1 MYCIMSTEV
10 SFNQAP
16 ESLLILHVI
25 DVMLCGQILPVAQ
38 KRLIIIQSDLIP
50 WLLWDVDVNFE
61 LWLKPHSVSHIECI
75 EQWEVVQGL
84 KIYVKIC
91 ETHGLLFSSMHPL
104 WLACHVFAEERMKQ
118 SVGGIDFH

>member
-16 ESLLILHVI
+16 ESLLILYVI
-25 DVMLCGQILPVAQ
+25 DVMLCGEILPVAQ
-38 KRLIIIQSDLIP
+38 TRLIIIQCDFIP
-50 WLLWDVDVNFE
+50 WLLWDVDVNLE

-84 KIYVKIC
+84 IDLC
-91 ETHGLLFSSMHPL
+91 ENLRDPRAALLLGASSVVGLSCF
-104 WLACHVFAEERMKQ
+104 C
-118 SVGGIDFH
+118 